1 MRRLFFGKISVG
13 FDSLETDLFRPVVS
27 STYGCQ
33 IASIGQPV
41 PEGDRTCPNMSFGL
55 KFACLPNPNDVK
67 SENGGVELGGAFPNT
82 RWSVILDAQNDDPT
96 ALAFFC
102 RTYRFPLYSYARR
115 WGMSVAD
122 AEDLTQSFF
131 ERLLSRDIL
140 GQARRERGKLRTFL
154 LRSFTNFATEYWRKQ
169 NAQKRGSGR
178 PLVEIDALQ
187 LEERFALE
195 PHDKITPEV
204 EYERAWARELLRQA
218 LEKLGASYEALGKG
232 ALFHALRD
240 QLADGTS
247 DHSYQVI
254 ASSLGLTEA
263 SARFAAF
270 KLRQRY
276 RAILHEIVAETVA
289 NDGEVEEELVHL
301 RALFQS

>member
-1 MRRLFFGKISVG
+1 MR
-13 FDSLETDLFRPVVS
+13 
-27 STYGCQ
+27 
-33 IASIGQPV
+33 
-41 PEGDRTCPNMSFGL
+41 
-55 KFACLPNPNDVK
+55 
-67 SENGGVELGGAFPNT
+67 
-82 RWSVILDAQNDDPT
+82 
-96 ALAFFC
+96 
-102 RTYRFPLYSYARR
+102 
-115 WGMSVAD
+115 VAD

-154 LRSFTNFATEYWRKQ
+154 LRAFSNFATEYWRRQ
-169 NAQKRGSGR
+169 NAQKRGSGQ

-195 PHDKITPEV
+195 PHDNITPEV

-218 LEKLGASYEALGKG
+218 LEKLGVYYEAVGKG
-232 ALFHALRD
+232 AIFHALRD

-247 DHSYQVI
+247 DYSYQVI
-254 ASSLGLTEA
+254 ANSLGLTEA

-289 NDGEVEEELVHL
+289 DDGEVEEELVHL

>member
-1 MRRLFFGKISVG
+1 M
-13 FDSLETDLFRPVVS
+13 P
-27 STYGCQ
+27 
-33 IASIGQPV
+33 
-41 PEGDRTCPNMSFGL
+41 
-55 KFACLPNPNDVK
+55 
-67 SENGGVELGGAFPNT
+67 ENGGAELGGAFPNT
-82 RWSVILDAQNDDPT
+82 RWSVILEAQKDDPA
-96 ALAFFC
+96 ALAVFC

-115 WGMSVAD
+115 WGRSVAD

-169 NAQKRGSGR
+169 NAQKRGSGE

-195 PHDKITPEV
+195 PHDNITPQV

-218 LEKLGASYEALGKG
+218 LEKLEASYHSVGKG
-232 ALFHALRD
+232 AIFHALRD
-240 QLADGTS
+240 QLAEGTS
-247 DHSYQVI
+247 DDSYQVI
-254 ASSLGLTEA
+254 ANSLGLTEA

-289 NDGEVEEELVHL
+289 SEDEVQEELVHL